1 VAVRPIVHAPDPVL
15 NRKTVR
21 IKAIDGS
28 VHKLLED
35 MVETMLAANGVG
47 LAANQIGV
55 PLRVAVIQ
63 LPEDE
68 NATVLINPEVI
79 RREGVREVEEGC
91 LSIPGYRGLVRRSV
105 KVQIKALDADGKPIR
120 IKAENDLL
128 AEALEHETD
137 HLNGI
142 LYITHLVDKDSLWK
156 VSESEEEDG
165 EDGDEAE
172 GQKPPPES

>member
-1 VAVRPIVHAPDPVL
+1 VAVRPIVHAPDPIL

-21 IKAIDGS
+21 VKAIDAS
-28 VHKLLED
+28 LHKLLDD
-35 MVETMLAANGVG
+35 MVETMIAASGVG

-68 NATVLINPEVI
+68 KATVLINPEVVK
-79 RREGVREVEEGC
+79 REGVREVDEGC

-105 KVQIKALDADGKPIR
+105 KVHVKALGVDGKPIK

-137 HLNGI
+137 HLNGV
-142 LYITHLVDKDSLWK
+142 LYVTHLVDKNGLVK
-156 VSESEEEDG
+156 VSEEEEA
-165 EDGDEAE
+165 EDGGEAE
-172 GQKPPPES
+172 APKAS

>member
-1 VAVRPIVHAPDPVL
+1 VAVRPIVHAPNPVL

-21 IKAIDGS
+21 VKTIDAS
-28 VHKLLED
+28 IHKLLDD
-35 MVETMLAANGVG
+35 MVETMIAANGVG

-68 NATVLINPEVI
+68 KATVLINPEVVK
-79 RREGVREVEEGC
+79 REGVREVEEGC

-105 KVQIKALDADGKPIR
+105 KVDVKALDAKGKPIR

-142 LYITHLVDKDSLWK
+142 LYITHLVSKDTLTK
-156 VSESEEEDG
+156 VIEEEEA
-165 EDGDEAE
+165 EDGTE
-172 GQKPPPES
+172 GVGEKLSS

>member
-1 VAVRPIVHAPDPVL
+1 MAVRPIVHAPDPVL

-21 IKAIDGS
+21 VKTIDAS
-28 VHKLLED
+28 IHKLLDD
-35 MVETMLAANGVG
+35 MVETMIAANGVG

-68 NATVLINPEVI
+68 KATVLINPEVVK
-79 RREGVREVEEGC
+79 REGVREVEEGC
-91 LSIPGYRGLVRRSV
+91 LSIPGYRGLVRRSL
-105 KVQIKALDADGKPIR
+105 KVDVKALDARGKPIR

-142 LYITHLVDKDSLWK
+142 LYITHLVSKDTLTK
-156 VSESEEEDG
+156 VSEEEEA
-165 EDGDEAE
+165 EDSVEAE
-172 GQKPPPES
+172 EQKAPSGQ

>member
-1 VAVRPIVHAPDPVL
+1 MAVRPIVCAPDPIL

-21 IKAIDGS
+21 LKTIDNS
-28 VHKLLED
+28 IHKLLED
-35 MVETMLAANGVG
+35 MVETMMAASGVG

-68 NATVLINPEVI
+68 KATVLINPEVV

-105 KVQIKALDADGKPIR
+105 KVQVKALDASGKPIR

-142 LYITHLVDKDSLWK
+142 LYITHLANKDSLWK
-156 VSESEEEDG
+156 VSESEEDG

-172 GQKPPPES
+172 DQKPPTEQ